1 MDVIRNEVKKD
12 AIKTVE
18 QLKQYLQEHV
28 STSAATPSEAR
39 TFKVRSALEW
49 TFGKDSYVV
58 MHKNVWSNFRN
69 RHWKMLK
76 GFVVLPEKNCQGFFT
91 DWDTLVLI
99 LANIWEAIP
108 KELEDEQSR
117 VDDPESLKAL
127 LQDLRRVAP
136 PLAGFGNANGPPPLE
151 QKSDQQH
158 GTRAATRIKR
168 VSAYQA
174 EENFKAAQV
183 LVKMSDADESG
194 GEMTDKDDDFVRPKE
209 ASDDKRNSKAAAAE
223 QQSRSVPKT
232 LEELRTKLDTD
243 GWKDIDPSTGL
254 DVYHVRTTLKLV
266 FGHQSAIGRFQ
277 YTWQQFK
284 ERRVNDMPSALV
296 ILRGIVGFMANWDTL
311 VWIIANI
318 AVPYDKELAVQ
329 FQSEPDLRTLMDE
342 VHAYEPAAKPKKKR
356 SHKRRR
362 SEEQADVASATVAA
376 AKEMKHD
383 DKAPPSPPPHKKGKM
398 DHDPSSNNNSS
409 NTSTDDPE
417 LDKLKRIVQFS
428 KDMTEQVTQKPANMD
443 DDIWTMHKDVVKT
456 MLRRL
461 TAPSQST
468 AP

>member
-1 MDVIRNEVKKD
+1 
-12 AIKTVE
+12 
-18 QLKQYLQEHV
+18 
-28 STSAATPSEAR
+28 
-39 TFKVRSALEW
+39 
-49 TFGKDSYVV
+49 
-58 MHKNVWSNFRN
+58 
-69 RHWKMLK
+69 
-76 GFVVLPEKNCQGFFT
+76 
-91 DWDTLVLI
+91 
-99 LANIWEAIP
+99 
-108 KELEDEQSR
+108 
-117 VDDPESLKAL
+117 
-127 LQDLRRVAP
+127 
-136 PLAGFGNANGPPPLE
+136 
-151 QKSDQQH
+151 
-158 GTRAATRIKR
+158 
-168 VSAYQA
+168 
-174 EENFKAAQV
+174 
-183 LVKMSDADESG
+183 
-194 GEMTDKDDDFVRPKE
+194 
-209 ASDDKRNSKAAAAE
+209 
-223 QQSRSVPKT
+223 
-232 LEELRTKLDTD
+232 
-243 GWKDIDPSTGL
+243 
-254 DVYHVRTTLKLV
+254 
-266 FGHQSAIGRFQ
+266 
-277 YTWQQFK
+277 
-284 ERRVNDMPSALV
+284 MPSALV